1 MVGFNVLNNPAE
13 IPGPDPASALV
24 AQQHLQPASAGFPA
38 CRESRHDTDT
48 QGGERKQGSGREIK
62 LFP

>member
-1 MVGFNVLNNPAE
+1 MVAFNVLNNPVE
-13 IPGPDPASALV
+13 ILGADTTSALV
-24 AQQHLQPASAGFPA
+24 ARRRLQRASAGFPA

-48 QGGERKQGSGREIK
+48 QGGERKQGLSGEIK